1 MKKIYNYILPVLF
14 TVFAASC
21 DGDDEE
27 VIRMQN
33 QDPVVTVTSV
43 SDAVGY
49 VGNEFTIYGTNFG
62 IIAMMWRYLSAIRNC
77 NSSLVKMKN

>member
-27 VIRMQN
+27 VIRM
-33 QDPVVTVTSV
+33 PVSYTHLRAHET
-43 SDAVGY
+43 
-49 VGNEFTIYGTNFG
+49 
-62 IIAMMWRYLSAIRNC
+62 
-77 NSSLVKMKN
+77 

>member
-43 SDAVGY
+43 
-49 VGNEFTIYGTNFG
+49 FG
-62 IIAMMWRYLSAIRNC
+62 CSWLC
-77 NSSLVKMKN
+77 GK

>member
-33 QDPVVTVTSV
+33 QDPVSYTHLTLP
-43 SDAVGY
+43 
-49 VGNEFTIYGTNFG
+49 TN
-62 IIAMMWRYLSAIRNC
+62 
-77 NSSLVKMKN
+77 